1 VTVLQ
6 SVPQPHTGVPR
17 NDSWRWKRPGLLAVL
32 IAAAFFASFVPVLSW
47 MEFSG
52 GMENFN
58 VETALEMTRDGHW
71 IVPTL
76 DGEVRTKKPPLATW
90 ITALGIRSSKNLAFG
105 ARWPSLL
112 MASLTLIGVYELG
125 RLARGPTLGLVS
137 ACICGSMAL
146 FLKFAPQASYDTQF
160 AFWVVVTN
168 VFLARIV
175 LRREW
180 WTGSIGAGI
189 ALGMA
194 LMTKGPPALLL
205 TIAPPLVLLGIER
218 VESIRARR
226 RIESRGF
233 EVVAR
238 GTREGLG
245 GAACGFA
252 DQETRPIREAAS
264 GGPRLRLLPLLVGL
278 ALCLAISLPW
288 MIYILRH
295 QPGRVSEW
303 YNEVTLGTEAK
314 FEKRIGGWFAY
325 FAFVAWVLPWTI
337 WFLGGIWLGF
347 KRSSG
352 RGIRLMLAWLLV
364 PLLVL
369 WFFPERR
376 DRYVLPMLG
385 QAAVLCGFAL
395 LEYLA
400 FLKRVDVRPGL
411 SSRWPLVVHWVGMIA
426 FVLALGV
433 GGAMGV
439 KSLRTIGGGPWFS
452 PPVAAGI
459 LLPCLVILSASVRIR
474 DPGAVR
480 LVGGTSVVILILAVA
495 GWYGYSKSRDG
506 HSEAKPLVDAVLS
519 RYPDAI
525 VYNAVNRPRR
535 RDLPL
540 EMTIYFNRVVPRA
553 RHVAALRPSDRAQ
566 AIIFPD
572 GAERPPDG
580 FVPVGRRFIKEEWWN
595 AYVLPPRAD
604 ARSARRND

>member
-1 VTVLQ
+1 MSLVTVLQ
-6 SVPQPHTGVPR
+6 SVSERYAGVPQS
-17 NDSWRWKRPGLLAVL
+17 DSPRWKWPGLLAVL
-32 IAAAFFASFVPVLSW
+32 IAAVFFVCFVPVLHW
-47 MEFSG
+47 MDFSG

-58 VETALEMTRDGHW
+58 IETALEMTRDGHW

-76 DGEVRTKKPPLATW
+76 DGEVRTRKPPLATW

-112 MASLTLIGVYELG
+112 MASLTLIGAYELG

-160 AFWVVVTN
+160 AFWVVLTN

-175 LRREW
+175 LRGEW
-180 WTGSIGAGI
+180 WTGSVGAGV

-194 LMTKGPPALLL
+194 LMTKGPPAVLL
-205 TIAPPLVLLGIER
+205 TIVPPLVLLGINR
-218 VESIRARR
+218 LGRIRMRGNGAR
-226 RIESRGF
+226 
-233 EVVAR
+233 
-238 GTREGLG
+238 
-245 GAACGFA
+245 CGFA
-252 DQETRPIREAAS
+252 DQGSPPIWETAS
-264 GGPRLRLLPLLVGL
+264 DGPRLRVLPLLVGL

-288 MIYILRH
+288 TIYILRH
-295 QPGRVSEW
+295 QPNRVSEW

-314 FEKRIGGWFAY
+314 FEKRIGVWFSY
-325 FAFVAWVLPWTI
+325 FAFVAWVLPWPV

-347 KRSSG
+347 KKSSG
-352 RGIRLMLAWLLV
+352 RGIRLILAWVLV
-364 PLLVL
+364 PLVVM

-385 QAAVLCGFAL
+385 PSAVLCGFAL

-400 FLKRVDVRPGL
+400 YLKRADVETGL
-411 SSRWPLVVHWVGMIA
+411 SSRWPLVVHWVGMVA
-426 FVLALGV
+426 FVFALGV

-452 PPVAAGI
+452 PLVAASV
-459 LLPCLVILSASVRIR
+459 LLPCLAILSASVRVR

-480 LVGGTSVVILILAVA
+480 LVGGTSIVILILAVA

-506 HSEAKPLVDAVLS
+506 HSQAKPLVDAVLS

-553 RHVAALRPSDRAQ
+553 KDVAALRPSDRAQ

-580 FVPVGRRFIKEEWWN
+580 FIPVARRFIKEEWWN
-595 AYVLPPRAD
+595 AYVLPPRAN
-604 ARSARRND
+604 APPARRE

>member
-1 VTVLQ
+1 
-6 SVPQPHTGVPR
+6 
-17 NDSWRWKRPGLLAVL
+17 
-32 IAAAFFASFVPVLSW
+32 

-58 VETALEMTRDGHW
+58 IETALEMTRDGHW

-90 ITALGIRSSKNLAFG
+90 ITALGILSSKNLAFG

-112 MASLTLIGVYELG
+112 MASLTLLGVYELG
-125 RLARGPTLGLVS
+125 KLARGPTLGLVS

-146 FLKFAPQASYDTQF
+146 FLKFAPLASYDTQF

-175 LRREW
+175 LRGEW
-180 WTGSIGAGI
+180 WTGCVGAGI
-189 ALGMA
+189 GLGMA

-205 TIAPPLVLLGIER
+205 TIAPVLVLVGLER
-218 VESIRARR
+218 LDRR
-226 RIESRGF
+226 RLRGN
-233 EVVAR
+233 
-238 GTREGLG
+238 

-252 DQETRPIREAAS
+252 NQERSRFQQTANVGSGLRVFPIS
-264 GGPRLRLLPLLVGL
+264 IGL

-288 MIYILRH
+288 TIYILRH

-314 FEKRIGGWFAY
+314 FEKRIGVWFSY
-325 FAFVAWVLPWTI
+325 FAFVGWVLPWTP

-347 KRSSG
+347 KQASG
-352 RGIRLMLAWLLV
+352 RGVRLMLAWVLV
-364 PLLVL
+364 PLVVM

-376 DRYVLPMLG
+376 DRYVLPLLG
-385 QAAVLCGFAL
+385 PSAVLCGFAL
-395 LEYLA
+395 LEYLSL
-400 FLKRVDVRPGL
+400 LKRPDVEFNL
-411 SSRWPLVVHWVGMIA
+411 ASRWPVGVHWLVVTAIV
-426 FVLALGV
+426 VLLGI
-433 GGAMGV
+433 GGAIGLPW
-439 KSLRTIGGGPWFS
+439 LRTVDGGPWFS
-452 PPVAAGI
+452 PLVALSITLACLG
-459 LLPCLVILSASVRIR
+459 LLLLSIR
-474 DPGAVR
+474 WRNADVVR
-480 LVGGTSVVILILAVA
+480 LVGGTFAVMMVLAVA
-495 GWYGYSKSRDG
+495 GWYGYSKSHEGR
-506 HSEAKPLVDAVLS
+506 SEAKPLVDAVFA

-525 VYNAVNRPRR
+525 VYNAVNRARR

-553 RHVAALRPSDRAQ
+553 THVKSLRPSDRPQ

-580 FVPVGRRFIKEEWWN
+580 FVPVARQLIKQEWWN
-595 AYVLPPRAD
+595 AYVLPARAD
-604 ARSARRND
+604 APSAHPSD